1 MFEST
6 LVFICTFYVL
16 PSFTHLPLKT
26 TQRYA
31 LFIKQQNENNRQ
43 SYLFHSELNEDIG
56 YQEVVTST
64 KEKIFFLKTLF
75 LLPLFYICSKN
86 LIGKEVK
93 DGNIRW

>member
-1 MFEST
+1 MLKQRLSSS
-6 LVFICTFYVL
+6 VVL
-16 PSFTHLPLKT
+16 LLHSFTHLPLKT

-31 LFIKQQNENNRQ
+31 LFVKQQNENNRQ
-43 SYLFHSELNEDIG
+43 SYLFHPKLNEETG

-64 KEKIFFLKTLF
+64 KKELFFLIPFF